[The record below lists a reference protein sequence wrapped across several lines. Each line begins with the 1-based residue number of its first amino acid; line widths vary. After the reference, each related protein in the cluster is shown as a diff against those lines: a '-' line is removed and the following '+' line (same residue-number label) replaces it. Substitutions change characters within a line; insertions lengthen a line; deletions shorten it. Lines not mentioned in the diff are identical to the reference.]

1 VIFREAAAT
10 FDRDSGA
17 IAPTNSPAMLNA
29 ALLPPPRSLAKP
41 VGSTVPA
48 TRGGRGDAGGDV
60 PVALAELVS
69 HRPYLVRFALRKLRD
84 AALAEDAVHDVMEAV
99 LSGRARFG
107 GRAALRSWLT
117 AVLKNKIVDVLR
129 NGSSH
134 ESLDDGLDDDAEHP
148 GHVVACSGPG
158 PDEIAEQRQEL
169 ARALAGIDRL
179 PPTLRDAMR
188 LRIVEDLPTASVCA
202 RLGIS
207 EQNLFVRV
215 HRARK
220 QLLS

>member
-1 VIFREAAAT
+1 MNALLSPSPR
-10 FDRDSGA
+10 
-17 IAPTNSPAMLNA
+17 SPASAHPSVA
-29 ALLPPPRSLAKP
+29 APSPPAA
-41 VGSTVPA
+41 VTVPISI
-48 TRGGRGDAGGDV
+48 
-60 PVALAELVS
+60 AELVS

-84 AALAEDAVHDVMEAV
+84 PALAEDAVHDVIEAV

-117 AVLKNKIVDVLR
+117 AVLKNKIVDTLR
-129 NGSSH
+129 RSSH
-134 ESLDDGLDDDAEHP
+134 HEALDADDGNEGA
-148 GHVVACSGPG
+148 GHGVASPEPR

-179 PPTLRDAMR
+179 PATLRDAMR
-188 LRIVEDLPTASVCA
+188 LRIVEDRSTESVCA
-202 RLGIS
+202 ELGIS
-207 EQNLFVRV
+207 EENLFVRV